1 MDGKTHCD
9 ICFRPAS
16 RKLPFLCATDARNQ
30 LYEPRLRHAE
40 VLLQNDALSQ
50 EIEALASED
59 PAASPTD
66 EEDTLPSHF
75 TSPTSPTESTDDRTP
90 QQLAFDISRTLSSRD
105 ASLARTAE
113 IILKADA
120 LRLSVIR
127 ARASIAARK
136 ADLAA
141 RTRALEKAR
150 NGLAARQ
157 QKVLDDLAKASKMST
172 YRWNHA
178 HALTVQARAFL
189 CYQAAELYGLQ
200 RVRVRGGMGGDEYTI
215 GGVRIVDLRYMNGAS
230 ATLISTSLGHVAHLL
245 VLASRYLS
253 VRLPAEITLPHAD
266 YPLPTIFSIASSYM
280 DLPVPFPGARPST
293 PSPSASRLLAT
304 HGRTRTPPPLNLNL
318 PRPRPLF
325 VKAPLPRLAKEDQVA
340 YTTFVE
346 AAALLAY
353 DVAWLCKSQGVEIGA
368 GGAGG
373 VGKEKEKGVP
383 FEDMTALGKNLY
395 NLLVGG
401 RAPPAAPS
409 AAGVPTVASGDSGS
423 DGLGLGRYSHGA
435 RHSSLVGKA
444 GEELVRGFRLLG
456 PVKMADRLR
465 RDLLA
470 EVVGAGWEMV
480 GGGVEEEE
488 GREREGQGDK
498 EGEGGGGGSKT
509 DGERDEEADGG
520 GEARGPGLL
529 GESFAS
535 LERSPEASARTD
547 AKRGS
552 NGWMKLKPRPST

>member
-1 MDGKTHCD
+1 MDGKIHCD
-9 ICFRPAS
+9 ICFRPGS

-50 EIEALASED
+50 KIEALTTED
-59 PAASPTD
+59 PVSSPAD
-66 EEDTLPSHF
+66 ANDAEDPHTPPS
-75 TSPTSPTESTDDRTP
+75 TSTPPTNDHTP
-90 QQLAFDISRTLSSRD
+90 EQLALSISHALSERD
-105 ASLARTAE
+105 ASAERTAE
-113 IILKADA
+113 IILKADT
-120 LRLSVIR
+120 LRLSLAH
-127 ARASIAARK
+127 ARASITARK
-136 ADLAA
+136 SALAA
-141 RTRALEKAR
+141 RQRALEKAR

-157 QKVLDDLAKASKMST
+157 QRALDDLAKASKMST

-178 HALTVQARAFL
+178 HALTVQARAYL

-200 RVRVRGGMGGDEYTI
+200 RVRVRGGEGGDEYTI
-215 GGVRIVDLRYMNGAS
+215 GGVRIVDLRYMNTAS
-230 ATLISTSLGHVAHLL
+230 ASVISASLGHVANLL

-266 YPLPTIFSIASSYM
+266 YPLPTIFSVASSYS
-280 DLPVPFPGARPST
+280 DIPVPFPGAPVLT
-293 PSPSASRLLAT
+293 PSPSASRLLTA
-304 HGRTRTPPPLNLNL
+304 HGRSRTPPPLDRNL

-325 VKAPLPRLAKEDQVA
+325 VKTTLPRLAKEDQGA

-346 AAALLAY
+346 ATALLAY
-353 DVAWLCKSQGVEIGA
+353 DVAWLCKSQGIEISTGA
-368 GGAGG
+368 
-373 VGKEKEKGVP
+373 VSKEKGVP

-395 NLLVGG
+395 NLLIGG

-409 AAGVPTVASGDSGS
+409 SAGVPTVASGDSGS
-423 DGLGLGRYSHGA
+423 EGLGLGRYSHGA
-435 RHSSLVGKA
+435 RHSNLVGKG

-480 GGGVEEEE
+480 EGEVEEEE
-488 GREREGQGDK
+488 GEEGADRGGKGVERDAGASGSKAGSSRDG
-498 EGEGGGGGSKT
+498 EGEGV
-509 DGERDEEADGG
+509 GET
-520 GEARGPGLL
+520 RGPGLL

-535 LERSPEASARTD
+535 LERSPEASTRTD

-552 NGWMKLKPRPST
+552 NGWMKLKQRPST

>member
-1 MDGKTHCD
+1 MDGKIHCD
-9 ICFRPAS
+9 ICFRPGS

-30 LYEPRLRHAE
+30 LYESRLRHAE

-50 EIEALASED
+50 KIAALTTED
-59 PAASPTD
+59 PSSSSPSEGKEHTYNP
-66 EEDTLPSHF
+66 PS
-75 TSPTSPTESTDDRTP
+75 TEPPTDDRTP
-90 QQLAFDISRTLSSRD
+90 EQLALALSVTLSERD
-105 ASLARTAE
+105 ASAARTAE
-113 IILKADA
+113 IILKADT
-120 LRLSVIR
+120 LRLSLTH

-136 ADLAA
+136 AALAA
-141 RTRALEKAR
+141 RQRALEKAR

-157 QKVLDDLAKASKMST
+157 QRALDDLAKASKMST

-200 RVRVRGGMGGDEYTI
+200 RVRVRGGAGADEYTI
-215 GGVRIVDLRYMNGAS
+215 GGVRIVDLRYMNNAS
-230 ATLISTSLGHVAHLL
+230 ATLISTSLGHVANLL
-245 VLASRYLS
+245 VLVSRYLS

-266 YPLPTIFSIASSYM
+266 YPLPTIFSVASSYT
-280 DLPVPFPGARPST
+280 DKPVPFPGTPAQT
-293 PSPSASRLLAT
+293 PSPSASRLLTA
-304 HGRTRTPPPLNLNL
+304 HGRSRTPPPLDRNM

-325 VKAPLPRLAKEDQVA
+325 VKTPLPRLAKEDPGA

-346 AAALLAY
+346 ATALLAY
-353 DVAWLCKSQGVEIGA
+353 DVAWLCKSQGIELGSGA
-368 GGAGG
+368 
-373 VGKEKEKGVP
+373 VSKEKGVP
-383 FEDMTALGKNLY
+383 FEDMTAIGKNLY
-395 NLLVGG
+395 NLLIGG

-423 DGLGLGRYSHGA
+423 EGLGLGRYSHGA
-435 RHSSLVGKA
+435 RHSNLVGKG

-480 GGGVEEEE
+480 EGEVDEEQADKGGK
-488 GREREGQGDK
+488 GDK
-498 EGEGGGGGSKT
+498 GGNEGERGAGGSTSNVGSSRDGEGEG
-509 DGERDEEADGG
+509 E

-535 LERSPEASARTD
+535 LERSPEASTRTD

>member
-1 MDGKTHCD
+1 MEGKIHCD
-9 ICFRPAS
+9 ICFRPGS

-50 EIEALASED
+50 EIAALTTED
-59 PAASPTD
+59 PTASSNDAQDTSTSTPASPPA
-66 EEDTLPSHF
+66 E
-75 TSPTSPTESTDDRTP
+75 RTP
-90 QQLAFDISRTLSSRD
+90 QQLALDLEHTLSERD
-105 ASLARTAE
+105 ASLSRTAS
-113 IILKADA
+113 IIRKADA
-120 LRLSVIR
+120 LRLSITH
-127 ARASIAARK
+127 ARASITARK
-136 ADLAA
+136 AALEA
-141 RTRALEKAR
+141 RQRALEKAR

-157 QKVLDDLAKASKMST
+157 QKVLDDHAKASKMST

-200 RVRVRGGMGGDEYTI
+200 RVRPRGVGGGVDEYMI
-215 GGVRIVDLRYMNGAS
+215 GGIRIIDLRHMNTSSAS
-230 ATLISTSLGHVAHLL
+230 LISASLGHVAHLL
-245 VLASRYLS
+245 VLVSRYLS

-266 YPLPTIFSIASSYM
+266 YPLPTIFSVASSYM
-280 DLPVPFPGARPST
+280 DMPVPFPGTRPTT

-304 HGRTRTPPPLNLNL
+304 HGRARTPPPLNLNL

-325 VKAPLPRLAKEDQVA
+325 VRTTLPRLAKEDQAA

-346 AAALLAY
+346 ATALLAY
-353 DVAWLCKSQGVEIGA
+353 DVAWLCKSQGVDIGVVA
-368 GGAGG
+368 G
-373 VGKEKEKGVP
+373 VGKEKGVP
-383 FEDMTALGKNLY
+383 FEDMTAIGRNLY

-401 RAPPAAPS
+401 RAAPAAPS

-435 RHSSLVGKA
+435 RHSSLVGKM
-444 GEELVRGFRLLG
+444 GEELVRGFRVMG

-480 GGGVEEEE
+480 EGEEE
-488 GREREGQGDK
+488 GEVGEVREGRGDEERGGEDGGSGSK
-498 EGEGGGGGSKT
+498 AGSSRDGEGEGM
-509 DGERDEEADGG
+509 

-535 LERSPEASARTD
+535 LERSPEASTRAD
-547 AKRGS
+547 AKRVS
-552 NGWMKLKPRPST
+552 NGWMKLKARPST

>member
-1 MDGKTHCD
+1 MDGKIHCD
-9 ICFRPAS
+9 ICFRPCS

-50 EIEALASED
+50 EIAALTTED
-59 PAASPTD
+59 PALLTDDTQAIPPSLSPD
-66 EEDTLPSHF
+66 AEPSEH
-75 TSPTSPTESTDDRTP
+75 PDRTP
-90 QQLAFDISRTLSSRD
+90 QQLAFDIDGALAERD
-105 ASLARTAE
+105 ASAARTAE
-113 IILKADA
+113 IIRKADA
-120 LRLSVIR
+120 LRTSVTH
-127 ARASIAARK
+127 ARASIAIRK
-136 ADLAA
+136 AELAA
-141 RTRALEKAR
+141 RARALEKAR

-157 QKVLDDLAKASKMST
+157 QKALDDLAKASKMNT

-189 CYQAAELYGLQ
+189 CYQAANLYGLQ
-200 RVRVRGGMGGDEYTI
+200 RVRARGGGGGEEYMI

-230 ATLISTSLGHVAHLL
+230 ATLISTSLGHVAQLL

-266 YPLPTIFSIASSYM
+266 YPLPTIFSVASSYT
-280 DLPVPFPGARPST
+280 DLPVPFPGAPSSTSSPST
-293 PSPSASRLLAT
+293 SRLLTT
-304 HGRTRTPPPLNLNL
+304 HGRSRTPPPLNLNL

-325 VKAPLPRLAKEDQVA
+325 VKTPLPRLAREDQGA

-346 AAALLAY
+346 ATALLAY
-353 DVAWLCKSQGVEIGA
+353 DVAWLCKSQGVDISTG
-368 GGAGG
+368 GG
-373 VGKEKEKGVP
+373 VGKEKAVP

-423 DGLGLGRYSHGA
+423 EGLGMGRYSHGA

-480 GGGVEEEE
+480 EGEEAGEEEE
-488 GREREGQGDK
+488 GKGDGGGGG
-498 EGEGGGGGSKT
+498 EGEGRGGGSKT
-509 DGERDEEADGG
+509 GGGGDGEAAGEGG
-520 GEARGPGLL
+520 ARGPGLL

-535 LERSPEASARTD
+535 LEREPEASARAE

-552 NGWMKLKPRPST
+552 NGWMKLKQRPAT

>member
-1 MDGKTHCD
+1 MDGKIHCD

-40 VLLQNDALSQ
+40 VLLQNDALSH
-50 EIEALASED
+50 EIEALTSED
-59 PAASPTD
+59 PTASPTD
-66 EEDTLPSHF
+66 EEDTSIPPFTES
-75 TSPTSPTESTDDRTP
+75 TSPTSPPDDRTP
-90 QQLAFDISRTLSSRD
+90 QQLAYDISLTLSSRD
-105 ASLARTAE
+105 ATLARTAE

-120 LRLSVIR
+120 LRLSVTR

-141 RTRALEKAR
+141 RARALEKAR

-200 RVRVRGGMGGDEYTI
+200 RVRGRGGDEYTI
-215 GGVRIVDLRYMNGAS
+215 GGVRIVDLRYMNAAS

-353 DVAWLCKSQGVEIGA
+353 DVAWLCKSQGVEVGA
-368 GGAGG
+368 GGG
-373 VGKEKEKGVP
+373 EKGKGVP

-480 GGGVEEEE
+480 EGEVEEEE
-488 GREREGQGDK
+488 EAGEDKGDK
-498 EGEGGGGGSKT
+498 EGERDADGSASKGDSSR
-509 DGERDEEADGG
+509 DGEGERE